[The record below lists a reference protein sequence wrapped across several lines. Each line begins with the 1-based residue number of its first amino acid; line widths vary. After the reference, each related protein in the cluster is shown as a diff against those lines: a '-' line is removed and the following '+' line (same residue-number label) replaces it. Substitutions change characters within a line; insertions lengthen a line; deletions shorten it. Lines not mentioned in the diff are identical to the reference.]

1 MEKED
6 VRLSLN
12 KFLKVYFNACNE
24 VYEEINFNQIKGIR
38 FKYLKEIHKRNEV
51 TITELAE
58 HFSISKPT
66 VTEVINHFIKNG
78 IVEKR
83 KSEIDKRISY
93 IYLTEIGKTLAT
105 TNTLESSRAVEKLY
119 DKLSSR
125 DLKTLIKIF
134 NKVGGAE
141 D

>member
-12 KFLKVYFNACNE
+12 KFLKVYFDACNE

-38 FKYLKEIHKRNEV
+38 FKYLKEIHKRKET

-78 IVEKR
+78 IVKKR
-83 KSEIDKRISY
+83 KCKDDRRISY
-93 IYLTEIGKTLAT
+93 IYLTEIGQTLAT
-105 TNTLESSRAVEKLY
+105 TNMLESKRAVDKLY
-119 DKLSSR
+119 GKLSEEEIQ
-125 DLKTLIKIF
+125 DLIRLF
-134 NKVGGAE
+134 NKIGGAE
-141 D
+141 K